1 MLSRL
6 WAVVGAWFM
15 SVRAAAKTNRK
26 MRCLFVIS
34 APKLKDARSI
44 CLFLWRG
51 KLHWGFC
58 IGGTIEKFYAG
69 WPGKPGHALNYF
81 YFLIFYLSLEHRI
94 DYAHLPGEIGRNV
107 EGRIL
112 KLLEESIDGGA
123 NFGIVR
129 ELCVAA
135 PGNK

>member
-1 MLSRL
+1 MPVFMARQTPLGFLHRRHHRTAL
-6 WAVVGAWFM
+6 RRVVRQAGPCAQ
-15 SVRAAAKTNRK
+15 
-26 MRCLFVIS
+26 
-34 APKLKDARSI
+34 
-44 CLFLWRG
+44 LFLSSI
-51 KLHWGFC
+51 FC
-58 IGGTIEKFYAG
+58 S
-69 WPGKPGHALNYF
+69 
-81 YFLIFYLSLEHRI
+81 SLEHRI

-135 PGNK
+135 PGNE